1 MSEQTK
7 PERKDIGALWE
18 KTSQNGMRYMSGT
31 INGQRVA
38 IFRNK
43 YKEEGDNKPHWRI
56 FPEAERQANGQG
68 GPAPARPSRAQADD
82 TTSDDI
88 PF

>member
-38 IFRNK
+38 VFRNK

-56 FPEAERQANGQG
+56 FPEAERQSNGQG
-68 GPAPARPSRAQADD
+68 APAPARPTPAEPDYS
-82 TTSDDI
+82 SEDI

>member
-7 PERKDIGALWE
+7 ERKDIGALWE

-56 FPEAERQANGQG
+56 FPEAERQGIGQAA
-68 GPAPARPSRAQADD
+68 PAPARPTPAEPDYS
-82 TTSDDI
+82 SEDI

>member
-7 PERKDIGALWE
+7 ERKDIGALWE

-38 IFRNK
+38 VFRNK
-43 YKEEGDNKPHWRI
+43 YKEDGDNKPHWRI

-68 GPAPARPSRAQADD
+68 APAPARHTPAEPDYS
-82 TTSDDI
+82 SEDI

>member
-56 FPEAERQANGQG
+56 FPEAERQANGQSA
-68 GPAPARPSRAQADD
+68 PAPARPTQAEPDY
-82 TTSDDI
+82 SSEDI